1 MIKIS
6 DRPRIAI
13 HKFSSCDGC
22 QLSLLNLGPS
32 LVDLSARV
40 EFVHFAEMGPCNPD
54 TEADIA
60 IIEGSIATQAD
71 IDRIKTI
78 RTLSKILVSVGACA
92 TSGGI
97 QALRNSNN
105 DLSWL
110 GSIYPN
116 IEHVDSLS
124 RSLPI
129 SEYVSVDHQLWGCPI
144 NSRQIVNLLNNLLL
158 GVRPIDE
165 KEKLCLECKRR
176 QIVCTLVSQG
186 VCCMGPV
193 TRSGCGALCPSVG
206 RDCYGCYGAAENTNA
221 VQLSQRFSDLI
232 KTNTSAK
239 SSDEEDI
246 NRAVRNR
253 LQFIHCHNIAD

>member
-6 DRPRIAI
+6 DRPRIAV

-22 QLSLLNLGPS
+22 QLSLLNLGPG
-32 LVDLSARV
+32 LVDLCARV

-54 TEADIA
+54 AEADIA
-60 IIEGSIATQAD
+60 IIEGSIATQSD
-71 IDRIKTI
+71 IERIKAI
-78 RTLSKILVSVGACA
+78 RKQSKVLVSVGACA

-110 GSIYPN
+110 GSIYPD

-129 SEYVSVDHQLWGCPI
+129 SEYVSVDYQLWGCPI
-144 NSRQIVNLLNNLLL
+144 NSRQIVNLLNNLLS
-158 GVRPIDE
+158 GVKPIDE
-165 KEKLCLECKRR
+165 KEKLCLECKRQ

-186 VCCMGPV
+186 ACCMGPL

-206 RDCYGCYGAAENTNA
+206 RDCYGCYGAAENTNVA
-221 VQLSQRFSDLI
+221 QLAQRFSELH
-232 KTNTSAK
+232 K
-239 SSDEEDI
+239 STAGSTSDEEDI
-246 NRAVRNR
+246 KRAVRNR
-253 LQFIHCHNIAD
+253 LQFIHRHDSA